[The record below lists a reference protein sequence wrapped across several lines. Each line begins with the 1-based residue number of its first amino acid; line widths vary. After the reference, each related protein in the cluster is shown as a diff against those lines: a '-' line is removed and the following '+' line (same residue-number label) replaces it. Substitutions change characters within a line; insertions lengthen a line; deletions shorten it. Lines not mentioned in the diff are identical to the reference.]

1 MVVVFPLQKENESE
15 NGDVPG
21 EQAEVVLCLH
31 SDSEGASEEE
41 DHETSEQEDNYS
53 GVESVSSAEQE
64 EASADSEE
72 QVRPQSPPNAQEDNV
87 MEDEMEGDHLSN
99 NSREEGSAPHDTQD
113 LPLPAEV
120 PVQVTNN
127 SLCEGDSHAASP
139 PKGDSPTALDH
150 QEDVQVGPRRSIVVP
165 MEGSGDESFEVIL
178 CGGEM
183 EAPIAMMEAPTKA
196 TNGRKG
202 KRKSKGEANT
212 NGDGS
217 PPSKSPKELKSSVT
231 GSAKKRK
238 QTPSRQLLAKKK
250 KQKRTSSIRKSAQ
263 DSIPSATS
271 STEVNTDMLQAV
283 SSTAPSQP
291 SVLSITPL
299 QRDQGTTPGP
309 SSILKKWKS
318 KSVPSKCTKN
328 KQTDCNNPYTTGG
341 VLTAD
346 LSEVE
351 VFSVESEWQ
360 STSVPRKHSKRRTSV
375 IRKMGNVFAA
385 DLNEVEVYSD

>member
-1 MVVVFPLQKENESE
+1 
-15 NGDVPG
+15 
-21 EQAEVVLCLH
+21 
-31 SDSEGASEEE
+31 
-41 DHETSEQEDNYS
+41 
-53 GVESVSSAEQE
+53 
-64 EASADSEE
+64 
-72 QVRPQSPPNAQEDNV
+72 
-87 MEDEMEGDHLSN
+87 
-99 NSREEGSAPHDTQD
+99 
-113 LPLPAEV
+113 
-120 PVQVTNN
+120 
-127 SLCEGDSHAASP
+127 
-139 PKGDSPTALDH
+139 
-150 QEDVQVGPRRSIVVP
+150 
-165 MEGSGDESFEVIL
+165 
-178 CGGEM
+178 M
-183 EAPIAMMEAPTKA
+183 EAPIAMMEAPMRA

-202 KRKSKGEANT
+202 KRRSRGEANT

-217 PPSKSPKELKSSVT
+217 PPSKSPKELNSPVT

-238 QTPSRQLLAKKK
+238 QTPPRQLLVKKK
-250 KQKRTSSIRKSAQ
+250 KQKRTTSIRKSAQ

-283 SSTAPSQP
+283 SSAAPCQP

-309 SSILKKWKS
+309 SSILKKWQS

-328 KQTDCNNPYTTGG
+328 KQTVCNKPHTILN
-341 VLTAD
+341 
-346 LSEVE
+346 EVE